1 MTVSFKIYV
10 KTLLDYARDEGYIR
24 VAENALIKLKKI
36 PNLDQAVENK
46 LQFREAQL
54 AWLNGDQM
62 IAQQLLRKL
71 CNSDHIDPRL

>member
-24 VAENALIKLKKI
+24 VAENALIKLKKL

>member
-1 MTVSFKIYV
+1 M
-10 KTLLDYARDEGYIR
+10 LLDYARDEGYIR

-36 PNLDQAVENK
+36 PNLNQTVENK
-46 LQFREAQL
+46 LQFREVQL
-54 AWLNGDQM
+54 AWSNGDKM

>member
-1 MTVSFKIYV
+1 V

-24 VAENALIKLKKI
+24 VAENALIKLKKL

>member
-10 KTLLDYARDEGYIR
+10 KTFLDYAREEGYIR
-24 VAENALIKLKKI
+24 VAENALIKLKKL

>member
-1 MTVSFKIYV
+1 MKF
-10 KTLLDYARDEGYIR
+10 LLDYARDEGYIR

-36 PNLDQAVENK
+36 PNLDQSVENK

-54 AWLNGDQM
+54 AWLNGDKM